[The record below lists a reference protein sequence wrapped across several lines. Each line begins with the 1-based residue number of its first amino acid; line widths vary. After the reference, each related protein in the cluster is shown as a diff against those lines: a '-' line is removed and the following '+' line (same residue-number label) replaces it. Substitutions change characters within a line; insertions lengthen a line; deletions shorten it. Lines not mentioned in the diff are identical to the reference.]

1 MDILQSFSGPSSWT
15 VSRVSI
21 PYTGWPRRFS
31 HLAPAASRAFAEP
44 GVGALVLL
52 ITASVRRRLPRAC
65 CGVLLPPGT
74 PASPPGRCAVI
85 TASFKEE
92 RRSSCRVGSSPAVNA
107 MMPPYF
113 HMMTYVSRIW
123 LRQPS
128 SERSRHWPRVT
139 QPSSGRAQG
148 RIPSFW
154 FSAAV
159 LHLRPE
165 AGEAVFPG

>member
-1 MDILQSFSGPSSWT
+1 MFGVWTSCNPSPVPPAGLSPGFPSHTQGGREGSRTSRLRPAGPSLS
-15 VSRVSI
+15 
-21 PYTGWPRRFS
+21 
-31 HLAPAASRAFAEP
+31 
-44 GVGALVLL
+44 LL
-52 ITASVRRRLPRAC
+52 ITASMRRRLPRAC

-107 MMPPYF
+107 MMPLYF
-113 HMMTYVSRIW
+113 HMMTYVPRIW

-148 RIPSFW
+148 QIPSFW

-165 AGEAVFPG
+165 AGEAVFLG